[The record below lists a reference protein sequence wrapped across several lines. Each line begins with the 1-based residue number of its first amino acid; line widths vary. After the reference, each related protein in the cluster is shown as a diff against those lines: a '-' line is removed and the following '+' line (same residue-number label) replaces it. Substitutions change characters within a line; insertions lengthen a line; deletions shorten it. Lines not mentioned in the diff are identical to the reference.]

1 MKKQQNNII
10 SDWLKKNSNPEIDK
24 FIERNTA
31 ISEKIYSI
39 LEERGLKSSDLA
51 KLLGKSPSEISK
63 WLSGM
68 HNVTLKSIT
77 KIETVLGVDLIH
89 IEPQYV
95 YLRYRVKEDS
105 QLEEELAFEPSTYT
119 KDAVGFY

>member
-1 MKKQQNNII
+1 MEKQQNNII
-10 SDWLKKNSNPEIDK
+10 SDWLKKNSNPEVDK

-68 HNVTLKSIT
+68 HNLTLKSIT
-77 KIETVLGVDLIH
+77 KIETVLGIDLIH

-95 YLRYRVKEDS
+95 YLKYRIQDEVS
-105 QLEEELAFEPSTYT
+105 LEEMTFEQSNYT
-119 KDAVGFY
+119 KDAVGFS